1 MSTPPPHP
9 GQAPALDQLNP
20 QDATVTPPVAADHAA
35 LHRARHGHQVLW
47 AIGGVI
53 TGLAVGILGTGAESG
68 PATAATSP
76 PAGAAAA
83 KSAGA
88 AAAKSAGAAA
98 SKSAAARP
106 AVTAAGPVLHGT
118 TMAGEGLFVIG
129 RDVRRGIWHTSGAMG
144 GATGECY
151 VALLRGKRASSVIT
165 SKVVTGSASITTTS
179 HTRAIRTSGCRTWHR
194 VAGPG
199 PAAASSS
206 SRSDRTHTVR
216 PASLP
221 ARVGGLPVP

>member
-9 GQAPALDQLNP
+9 GQAPALDQPNP
-20 QDATVTPPVAADHAA
+20 QDATVRLPVAADHAA
-35 LHRARHGHQVLW
+35 PHRARHGHQVLW

-53 TGLAVGILGTGAESG
+53 TGLAVGVLGTGAESG

-76 PAGAAAA
+76 
-83 KSAGA
+83 SAGA
-88 AAAKSAGAAA
+88 AAAKSADAAA
-98 SKSAAARP
+98 AKSAAARP
-106 AVTAAGPVLHGT
+106 AATAAGPVLHGT

-129 RDVRRGIWHTSGAMG
+129 RDVGRGTWHTSGAMG

-151 VALLRGKRASSVIT
+151 VALLRGKHASSVIT

-194 VAGPG
+194 VAGPPAAAS

-206 SRSDRTHTVR
+206 SRSNRTHSVR

-221 ARVGGLPVP
+221 TRVGDLPLP